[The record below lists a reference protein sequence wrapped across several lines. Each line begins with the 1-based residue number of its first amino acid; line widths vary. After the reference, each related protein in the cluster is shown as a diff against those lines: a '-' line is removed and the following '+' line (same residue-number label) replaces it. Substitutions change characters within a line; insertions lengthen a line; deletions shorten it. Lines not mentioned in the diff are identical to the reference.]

1 MSYIPTALKLQEAAK
16 NSVSDSE
23 VGVRARF
30 LIDNFETMPPE
41 AFKEFLMEFGLHLA
55 ATVTQAVSE
64 VFMTEDQIREM
75 LSEVV
80 EFQKMAEDIDNE

>member
-1 MSYIPTALKLQEAAK
+1 MSYIPTAIKLQEAAK
-16 NSVSDSE
+16 EGVADSE
-23 VGVRARF
+23 VSVRARF

-55 ATVTQAVSE
+55 ATVTQSVTQ
-64 VFMTEDQIREM
+64 VFMTEDQISEM

-80 EFQKMAEDIDNE
+80 EFQKIAEDIGNE